1 MDLGFHLAMSY
12 HYLKRPTS
20 RKNFGDVVGQN
31 HALILTQC
39 LKFPLNLFVTYF
51 HIPSFCFFVQ
61 TGQKSFRRCKDL
73 VSDDILMRSIMVTRC
88 EVDAPVVTPAPDFHF
103 LTIQSFY
110 DLLLYED

>member
-1 MDLGFHLAMSY
+1 MQQIFASTEI
-12 HYLKRPTS
+12 TS
-20 RKNFGDVVGQN
+20 RISSHPQYIYRVSQD
-31 HALILTQC
+31 C
-39 LKFPLNLFVTYF
+39 RLKFPLNLFVTYF

-61 TGQKSFRRCKDL
+61 TGQKGFRRCKAL